1 VTCQHRAPP
10 THSPAAADNCGALR
24 KEGATEKFAKK
35 ASREKTTRCF
45 KFADPSI
52 DFIGSTGTDRRTR
65 TRWRFEVRARA
76 SLSITIITIEPRLL

>member
-10 THSPAAADNCGALR
+10 THSPAAADNYGALR
-24 KEGATEKFAKK
+24 KKGATEKFAKK

-45 KFADPSI
+45 KFADPL
-52 DFIGSTGTDRRTR
+52 DRFHRLDANR
-65 TRWRFEVRARA
+65 PADSNPVALRARA